1 MTRTFV
7 PPGYKLLSDVRS
19 VTDADTLRG
28 QLAIGERTASK
39 IRDGELD
46 EIHRNKWIAESGEA
60 MLECGYWVAGGF
72 CHYTNGWNP
81 RDPITTKYPI
91 VVAIAKPTSS
101 AVQLRQEESVPP
113 DQGGPPKRRRSPLR
127 DRVKEEMRKAGWQ
140 TVEGMLEKTME
151 EQFKASRDVCRT
163 ARNELKSEF
172 VGRQKTTND
181 K

>member
-46 EIHRNKWIAESGEA
+46 EIHRSEWIAESGEA

-72 CHYTNGWNP
+72 YHYTNGWSP

-101 AVQLRQEESVPP
+101 AVQLRQAESVPP
-113 DQGGPPKRRRSPLR
+113 DQGGPSKTGKKCGPRPLKRSQ
-127 DRVKEEMRKAGWQ
+127 VKEAMRKLGLQEVRQW
-140 TVEGMLEKTME
+140 TE
-151 EQFKASRDVCRT
+151 EACVAQFGASRSVCRK
-163 ARNELKSEF
+163 ALAELESES
-172 VGRQKTTND
+172 VRD
-181 K
+181 

>member
-1 MTRTFV
+1 VTRTFV

-46 EIHRNKWIAESGEA
+46 EIHRSEWIAESGEA

-72 CHYTNGWNP
+72 HHYTNGWSPRNP
-81 RDPITTKYPI
+81 IATKYPI
-91 VVAIAKPTSS
+91 VVAIAKPTSP
-101 AVQLRQEESVPP
+101 AVQLRQAESVPP
-113 DQGGPPKRRRSPLR
+113 QGGPPKRGPSPLKR
-127 DRVKEEMRKAGWQ
+127 IRVKEEMRAVGWQ
-140 TVEGMLEKTME
+140 TVKGMQEKAME
-151 EQFKASRDVCRT
+151 ERFKASRDVCRT
-163 ARNELKSEF
+163 ARNELESEF
-172 VGRQKTTND
+172 VGRQIATND